1 MSLGINLR
9 RLQVIVITD
18 TLTISLLLLQ
28 AATLS
33 NFTPGLKIPVYIEI
47 EMVKPL
53 KQSQENSDQ
62 PFVSVITPTYNRRRF
77 IPHLIQCYKQQ
88 TYPLDRMEWIILDD
102 GQEKVKDFF
111 DTAAK
116 YIPNIR
122 YISSDEK
129 KTIGAKRNLLNKLAL
144 GDIIVAMDDD
154 DYYAVER
161 VEAAVKAF
169 KKNPQVELAGSTIIY
184 MYYTDIKTIYKLG
197 PYNPNHA
204 TNGTMAWRSSY
215 AKTHTYDENVL
226 FAEEKSFLEDYKHPM
241 IQLDPFKVM
250 LVMSHSENTFD
261 KKKLRE
267 QEEQMRLAGKENP
280 VVHKTTMKIE
290 DFIKDKMLRDFFR
303 DA

>member
-1 MSLGINLR
+1 M
-9 RLQVIVITD
+9 
-18 TLTISLLLLQ
+18 
-28 AATLS
+28 S
-33 NFTPGLKIPVYIEI
+33 NFTPGLKIPVYIEL

-53 KQSQENSDQ
+53 KQAQENSDQ

-154 DYYAVER
+154 DYYVVER

-169 KKNPQVELAGSTIIY
+169 KKNPQVELAGATEIY

-197 PYNPNHA
+197 PYNLKHA

-226 FAEEKSFLEDYKHPM
+226 FAEEKSFLDDYKHPM

-280 VVHKTTMKIE
+280 VVHKTNLQIE
-290 DFIKDKMLRDFFR
+290 NFIKDKTLRDFFTS
-303 DA
+303 A